1 MRAPVVRALE
11 TQRLVPSLMAQV
23 SPNAT
28 LPRRRRN
35 VMVLNDLATIRRGRN
50 LKLSAGEFFAE
61 DGWVPNYL

>member
-1 MRAPVVRALE
+1 
-11 TQRLVPSLMAQV
+11 MAQV

-28 LPRRRRN
+28 LPRRRRD

-61 DGWVPNYL
+61 DGWA